1 MPYPD
6 SFNSAAF
13 AAAWA
18 DEPDTPTKSDL
29 HIFLHGLAQRLADQV
44 LNELWTSEFTDHG
57 NVSRDDLRG
66 AIYDAIDDV
75 CCDLQLRD

>member
-18 DEPDTPTKSDL
+18 DAPDTPTTADL
-29 HIFLHGLAQRLADQV
+29 HIFIHGLAQRLADQAHH
-44 LNELWTSEFTDHG
+44 ELWNSEFTDHG
-57 NVSRDDLRG
+57 DVSANDLRS
-66 AIYDAIDDV
+66 AIYDALDDV
-75 CCDLQLRD
+75 CCDLKLRD